1 MFGLLAAIPAF
12 FTSLF
17 TTVSTVSTNLAN
29 EKIALMNA
37 TTDRERAEIQERI
50 NALQQTQMVLV
61 ADAAKS
67 KIDLYMRLVA
77 GIGPIAIVTKIFLWD
92 KVIGSLAGCV
102 GHMTAAEDK
111 ACAIFTTDPVTTE
124 QWVLVGVVYGFL
136 FVHSMVRS

>member
-1 MFGLLAAIPAF
+1 MFGLITSIPAMIAG
-12 FTSLF
+12 LF

-29 EKIALMNA
+29 ERINLQNA
-37 TTDRERAEIQERI
+37 TTEREKAIISERI
-50 NALQQTQMVLV
+50 SALQQTKDVLV

-67 KIDLYMRLVA
+67 KIDLYMRLAA
-77 GIGPIAIVTKIFLWD
+77 GIGPISIVTKIFLWD
-92 KVIGSLAGCV
+92 KVVGSLAGCV
-102 GHMTAAEDK
+102 GHLTPAEDK

>member
-1 MFGLLAAIPAF
+1 MFGLITSIPAMIAG
-12 FTSLF
+12 LF

-29 EKIALMNA
+29 ERINLQNA
-37 TTDRERAEIQERI
+37 TTEREKAIISERI
-50 NALQQTQMVLV
+50 SALQQTKDVLV

-67 KIDLYMRLVA
+67 KIDLYMRLAA
-77 GIGPIAIVTKIFLWD
+77 GIGPISIVTKIFLWD
-92 KVIGSLAGCV
+92 KVVGSLAGCV
-102 GHMTAAEDK
+102 GHLTAAEDK